1 MADYVTP
8 EQLTAAAERDV
19 ECDGALY
26 RVRKLTMVEMAQIHK
41 ELPLL
46 STGEEKERGT
56 EDPATAARNWA
67 TFYAIVSVGLLK
79 PDPSEEVVQALP
91 AAHVMQLANAIA
103 ELSGVARPFDP
114 NQTESG

>member
-19 ECDGALY
+19 DCDGTLY
-26 RVRKLTMVEMAQIHK
+26 RVRKLTMLEMAQIHK

-46 STGEEKERGT
+46 PTGEEKEGAS
-56 EDPATAARNWA
+56 EDPASAVKTWG

-79 PDPSEEVVQALP
+79 PEPSEDVIQALP
-91 AAHVMQLANAIA
+91 AQHVIKLANAIA
-103 ELSGVARPFDP
+103 ELSGVARPFDQSP
-114 NQTESG
+114 TESG